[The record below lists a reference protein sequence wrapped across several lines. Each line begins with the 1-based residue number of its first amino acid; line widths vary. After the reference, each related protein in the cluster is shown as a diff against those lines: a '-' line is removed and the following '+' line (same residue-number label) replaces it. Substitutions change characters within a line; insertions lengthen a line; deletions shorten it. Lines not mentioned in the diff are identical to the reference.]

1 MGETQRK
8 PLPTPFP
15 ERIHTQ
21 GGEGIT
27 CDPSHPK
34 LLSYLL
40 TDISCPK
47 SQTKP
52 AGRRREQVSESIYQ
66 TEYSPFFKTKH
77 FWPLSDRQKSFHS
90 ESYLG
95 LSDPLSPFK

>member
-1 MGETQRK
+1 MA
-8 PLPTPFP
+8 PLT
-15 ERIHTQ
+15 
-21 GGEGIT
+21 
-27 CDPSHPK
+27 PK

-66 TEYSPFFKTKH
+66 AEYSPFFKTKH
-77 FWPLSDRQKSFHS
+77 FWPSPARQKSFHS
-90 ESYLG
+90 DSYLG
-95 LSDPLSPFK
+95 RSDPLSAFK